1 MKHKILLLLIA
12 LTSFQTFSQT
22 TYTFNGIG
30 DWTNVANW
38 SSGNYPGT
46 TVDANEIV
54 EIYGKVT
61 IALGTTITNNGSILS
76 GSNANNE
83 SAEVSILGGFVNNK
97 TINFSR
103 AIITVS
109 ASASIT
115 TNATSEM
122 IITNSSKL
130 NNFGSIAILGGTVSI
145 NSSVSSITNDGTGTI
160 SNSGALKVLSG
171 TFENKS
177 TANNSV
183 INNGLF
189 QIDLG
194 NVINKRVFFN
204 NTNGNLLVAKT
215 FTNESTGSINN
226 SGVITVTGFGVSL
239 INSGS
244 LINNNKINL
253 EDSSK
258 LNMATSSSVF
268 TNEGDVLVSSN
279 STIENNSS
287 NFSLDNGII
296 KNAGTINNNSSI
308 LINAFG
314 ELENNGTL
322 NNNFGAPINNFGR
335 LSGINTVHSGSFTNG
350 SYLSPGNRND
360 ATGLYKL
367 DSFFTSYIQ
376 TATGSLDIDLAGN
389 IAGDNYDQ
397 LIVNRDA
404 TLNGNLFVTL
414 LNGFEPAAGDVFTIL
429 REGRNLSGTF
439 ANVYLPTLSGGK
451 VWNAV
456 EYNNTDG
463 VRISVSTTLSVSDF
477 DKNSL
482 KVKIYPNP
490 AQNVVNVE
498 ADGTNEIELY
508 DTNGRSVIKKQI
520 SENKNSIDIS
530 SLSKGIY
537 MLKVSTGNSIGN
549 FKIIKQ

>member
-1 MKHKILLLLIA
+1 MKHKIIIFLLV
-12 LTSFQTFSQT
+12 LTFSNAFSQT
-22 TYTFNGIG
+22 TFTFNGIG
-30 DWTNVANW
+30 DWTNTANW
-38 SSGNYPGT
+38 SLGNYPGT

-61 IALGTTITNNGSILS
+61 IALGTTITNNGSVLT

-83 SAEVSILGGFVNNK
+83 SAEFNILGSLVNNK

-109 ASASIT
+109 ANANIT

-130 NNFGSIAILGGTVSI
+130 NNFGNITIFGGIISI
-145 NSSVSSITNDGTGTI
+145 NSSVSSIINDGNGTI
-160 SNSGALKVLSG
+160 SNSGALKVLNG

-177 TANNSV
+177 TVNNSV
-183 INNGLF
+183 VNNGLF
-189 QIDLG
+189 EIALG
-194 NVINKRVFFN
+194 NVINRGIFLN
-204 NTNGNLLVAKT
+204 NTNGNLLVSRT
-215 FTNESTGSINN
+215 FTNESAGRINN
-226 SGVITVTGFGVSL
+226 TGVITVTSFGAAL

-244 LINNNKINL
+244 LINNNIINL

-258 LNMATSSSVF
+258 LNMAISSSVF
-268 TNEGDVLVSSN
+268 TNEGDILVSSN

-308 LINAFG
+308 LINGFG

-335 LSGINTVHSGSFTNG
+335 LSGINAVHSGSFTNG
-350 SYLSPGNRND
+350 SYLSPGNRSD

-376 TATGSLDIDLAGN
+376 TTNGSLDIELAGN

-404 TLNGNLFVTL
+404 TLAGNLFVTL
-414 LNGFEPAAGDVFTIL
+414 INGFEPAAGDVFTIL
-429 REGRNLSGTF
+429 RKGRNLSGAFT
-439 ANVYLPTLSGGK
+439 AVYLPTLTGGK

-463 VRISVSTTLSVSDF
+463 VRISVSTTLGVADF
-477 DKNSL
+477 NKESL
-482 KVKIYPNP
+482 KFKVYPNP
-490 AQNVVNVE
+490 VTDKIYVSGVSTISSAFV
-498 ADGTNEIELY
+498 Y
-508 DTNGRSVIKKQI
+508 DLNGRRILETEVSNVN
-520 SENKNSIDIS
+520 SSID
-530 SLSKGIY
+530 LSKLTFGAY
-537 MLKVSTGNSIGN
+537 LLKVNGQT
-549 FKIIKQ
+549 FKFVKI

>member
-1 MKHKILLLLIA
+1 MKYKLLLLMLV
-12 LTSFQTFSQT
+12 LTASKTFSQT
-22 TYTFNGIG
+22 TFTFNGIG
-30 DWTNVANW
+30 DWTNTANW
-38 SSGNYPGT
+38 SLGNYPGT

-54 EIYGKVT
+54 EIYGKAT
-61 IALGTTITNNGSILS
+61 IAIGTTITNNGSILS

-83 SAEVSILGGFVNNK
+83 SAEVNILGSFVNNK

-109 ASASIT
+109 ANANIT

-130 NNFGSIAILGGTVSI
+130 NNFGSITILGGIISI
-145 NSSVSSITNDGTGTI
+145 NSLSSSIINDGSGTMT
-160 SNSGALKVLSG
+160 NFGALKVLSG

-189 QIDLG
+189 EITSG
-194 NVINKRVFFN
+194 SVINRGIFFN
-204 NTNGNLLVAKT
+204 NTNGNLLVSRT
-215 FTNESTGSINN
+215 FTNESTGRINN
-226 SGVITVTGFGVSL
+226 SGVITVTGFGSAL

-258 LNMATSSSVF
+258 LNMAISSSVF

-308 LINAFG
+308 LINGFG

-335 LSGINTVHSGSFTNG
+335 LSGINAVHSGSFTNG

-367 DSFFTSYIQ
+367 DSSSTSYIQ

-414 LNGFEPAAGDVFTIL
+414 RNGFEPAAGDVFTIL
-429 REGRNLSGTF
+429 REGRVLSGTF
-439 ANVYLPTLSGGK
+439 TAVYLPTLTGGK

-463 VRISVSTTLSVSDF
+463 VRISVSTTLSAANF
-477 DKNSL
+477 DKESL
-482 KVKIYPNP
+482 KFKIYPNP
-490 AQNVVNVE
+490 VT
-498 ADGTNEIELY
+498 DKLY
-508 DTNGRSVIKKQI
+508 VSGVSAISNASVYDFNGRRILEAELSNNN
-520 SENKNSIDIS
+520 SSID
-530 SLSKGIY
+530 LSTIPFGVY
-537 MLKVSTGNSIGN
+537 LLKVNGQT
-549 FKIIKQ
+549 FKFVKI